1 MTPRFELAIFA
12 NNAIMCRMPT
22 RNVNLSPQQAR
33 FISRSVNRGR
43 YRNASE
49 VVRDGLRL
57 LEQQQRED
65 ELKLKA
71 LRRIA
76 DQAFAQI
83 DRGDYE
89 EVDVEEI
96 DAFIEKVDARA
107 RASVKK

>member
-1 MTPRFELAIFA
+1 
-12 NNAIMCRMPT
+12 MPT
-22 RNVNLSPQQAR
+22 RNVNLSPQQDR
-33 FISRSVNRGR
+33 FITRSVDRGR

-76 DQAFAQI
+76 NQAFSQI
-83 DRGDYE
+83 DLGDNQE
-89 EVDVEEI
+89 LTVEGT
-96 DAFIEKVDARA
+96 DAFMKKVDACV
-107 RASVKK
+107 RASRTK